1 MSEEVQLYTRLQP
14 ILYIADLEA
23 EIGFY
28 TALEFVIKDQAEGF
42 AAVAYGDCIL
52 FGLQRQKSPDPGVI
66 QEFMVWQI
74 GVMDVGL
81 IQDLCQRQDL
91 NTVRSPER
99 QPWGEWI
106 MKVESPNGWVVVFEG
121 PINKSS

>member
-1 MSEEVQLYTRLQP
+1 VSREELLYTRLQP
-14 ILYIADLEA
+14 ILNIADLEA

-28 TALEFVIKDQAEGF
+28 TALEFEIKDQAEGF
-42 AAVAYGDCIL
+42 AAVAFGDCIL
-52 FGLQRQKSPDPGVI
+52 FGLQQQKSPAPEVI
-66 QEFMVWQI
+66 QESMVWQI
-74 GVMDVGL
+74 GVTDVGL

-91 NTVRSPER
+91 NILRSPER